1 MEFVFTDEQNMIRDT
16 AESFLQEVSTSAAIR
31 DAMATERGY
40 DPALWQTVC
49 TDLVWQAIHTPEDC
63 GGMGLGYVELVAMQ
77 EQMGRF
83 LFCSPYFSSVCLGIN
98 ALLVAGSAQQQQQYL
113 PEFCAGKTA
122 TLAFAGAAAAARGGR
137 WDVATVDATFTAQ
150 GEHYQLNGRYEFVTD
165 GASADYLILAARD
178 AASQADEGIHLFIAA
193 ADTKG
198 IERELL
204 PTMDQTRKWARI
216 KLNNVTLPKASLLGD
231 ESKAVECNGAQSLAV
246 ILDLATI
253 ALAAEQMGGAQQ
265 LLDMTVAYSK
275 ERNQFGRAIAG
286 FQAIKHKAADMM
298 LRVEV
303 ARSGV
308 YYAACVA
315 EEALQ
320 ALQAGTPVDG
330 AALQEAAS
338 VAKAYC
344 SDAFFKNA
352 SEAIQIH
359 GGVGFTWEY
368 DVHLYFKR
376 AKASEQFLGTGAWHR
391 ERLAALLLDGE
402 GVL

>member
-31 DAMATERGY
+31 DVMVTDRGY

-49 TDLVWQAIHTPEDC
+49 SDLYWQAIHTPEDC

-77 EQMGRF
+77 EQMGRY
-83 LFCSPYFSSVCLGIN
+83 LFCSPYYATVCLAIN
-98 ALLVAGSAQQQQQYL
+98 AVLVAGTVEQKQRLL
-113 PEFCAGKTA
+113 PEFCAGKTGA
-122 TLAFAGAAAAARGGR
+122 LAFAGEAASGHGGR
-137 WDVATVDATFTAQ
+137 WDVATVDATFEATAD
-150 GEHYQLNGRYEFVTD
+150 GYLLNGHYEFVID
-165 GASADYLILAARD
+165 GASANYLILAARNPASTGSVNQGQPGISLFVAD
-178 AASQADEGIHLFIAA
+178 ATGAGIQ
-193 ADTKG
+193 
-198 IERELL
+198 RELL

-216 KLNNVTLPKASLLGD
+216 SLTDLKLPKSALLGE
-231 ESKAVECNGAQSLAV
+231 ESQPGEALAMV
-246 ILDLATI
+246 LDLATI
-253 ALAAEQMGGAQQ
+253 ALAAEQMGGSQQ
-265 LLDMTVAYSK
+265 LLDMTVAYTK

-303 ARSGV
+303 ARSSV

-315 EEALQ
+315 EESLQ
-320 ALQAGTPVDG
+320 
-330 AALQEAAS
+330 ALQEAAS

-352 SEAIQIH
+352 GEAIQIH

-376 AKASEQFLGTGAWHR
+376 AKASEQYLGTGAWHR
-391 ERLAALLLDGE
+391 ERLAVLLLDREGE
-402 GVL
+402 L

>member
-31 DAMATERGY
+31 DVMVTDRGY

-49 TDLVWQAIHTPEDC
+49 SDLYWQAIHTPEDC

-77 EQMGRF
+77 EQMGRY
-83 LFCSPYFSSVCLGIN
+83 LFCSPYYASVCMAIN
-98 ALLVAGSAQQQQQYL
+98 AVLVAGTAEQKQRLL

-122 TLAFAGAAAAARGGR
+122 TLAFVGEAAAGYGGR
-137 WDVATVDATFTAQ
+137 WDVATVDATFEAK
-150 GEHYQLNGRYEFVTD
+150 GDGYLLNGRYEFVVD

-178 AASQADEGIHLFIAA
+178 AA
-193 ADTKG
+193 TKG
-198 IERELL
+198 AASQGHHGISLFVADANSPGIKRELL
-204 PTMDQTRKWARI
+204 PTMDQTRKWARVS
-216 KLNNVTLPKASLLGD
+216 VTDVVVPNSALLG
-231 ESKAVECNGAQSLAV
+231 AQPQSGDALAMV
-246 ILDLATI
+246 LDLATI

-265 LLDMTVAYSK
+265 LLDMTVAYTK

-320 ALQAGTPVDG
+320 AIQAGTAVDLV
-330 AALQEAAS
+330 ALQEAAS

-352 SEAIQIH
+352 GEAIQIH

-376 AKASEQFLGTGAWHR
+376 AKASEQYLGTGAWHR